1 MAYSKDNAVAGEHLL
16 TAFSDKFAGFR
27 FGDVLQEQACQLCFI
42 SRGSRAADIF
52 DSAHLLFVEVGDR
65 LAQKAELYAF
75 SSRGLV
81 FRREGRDFCIRFVI
95 NNRDVFSAAADGSTR
110 SVHSYV
116 ACADYDN
123 IVACVQQRFAGVE
136 LAAVSEHN
144 HTQEV
149 GCGDDTGQ
157 LLAGDIEGT
166 RQGCAGAH
174 EDGVVALGEEV
185 VDSKVN
191 ACQLLRFDF
200 YADML

>member
-1 MAYSKDNAVAGEHLL
+1 MV
-16 TAFSDKFAGFR
+16 
-27 FGDVLQEQACQLCFI
+27 
-42 SRGSRAADIF
+42 
-52 DSAHLLFVEVGDR
+52 
-65 LAQKAELYAF
+65 
-75 SSRGLV
+75 
-81 FRREGRDFCIRFVI
+81 

-166 RQGCAGAH
+166 RQGCACAH
-174 EDGVVALGEEV
+174 EDGIVALGEEV